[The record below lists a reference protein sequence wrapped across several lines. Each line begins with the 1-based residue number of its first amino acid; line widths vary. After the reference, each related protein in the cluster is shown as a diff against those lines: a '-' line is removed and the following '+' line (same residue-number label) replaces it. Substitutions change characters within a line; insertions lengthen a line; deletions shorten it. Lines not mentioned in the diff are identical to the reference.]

1 MCEWIYIW
9 ELIVPHTH
17 NVHKVS
23 SVYHS
28 VCGLPL
34 RSILFYKRWHF
45 TLRIQCSDSKWT
57 CCWPAF
63 TSIYDSSDKTTCLM
77 YIYYIYLI
85 RFLMSVLCTVYTCIC
100 LQYVL
105 GKVFMCMWYKIIFKN
120 PLFDLKYFKTA
131 LDLQHFG
138 L

>member
-1 MCEWIYIW
+1 MWTRLSDVRVILYMG
-9 ELIVPHTH
+9 VNSSTHTWRT
-17 NVHKVS
+17 KGKFCIS
-23 SVYHS
+23 YS

-77 YIYYIYLI
+77 YMYYIYLI
-85 RFLMSVLCTVYTCIC
+85 RFLMSILCTVYNTCIC

-105 GKVFMCMWYKIIFKN
+105 GKVFMCMWYKIIFQKSFIR
-120 PLFDLKYFKTA
+120 P
-131 LDLQHFG
+131 
-138 L
+138 